1 MKFPDKVRY
10 LRQQKGYTQTE
21 LADLANISQ
30 PALQAYEAG
39 KAKPMKNNAIQLA
52 KVLGVSYEELVNDE
66 ASVITE

>member
-52 KVLGVSYEELVNDE
+52 KVLGVSFEELVNDE

>member
-10 LRQQKGYTQTE
+10 LRQQKGYTQCE
-21 LADLANISQ
+21 LAELTNISQ

>member
-10 LRQQKGYTQTE
+10 LRQQKGYTQYE
-21 LADLANISQ
+21 LAELTNISQ

>member
-52 KVLGVSYEELVNDE
+52 KVLGVSYDELVNDDNC
-66 ASVITE
+66 VITE

>member
-1 MKFPDKVRY
+1 MKFSDKVRY

-52 KVLGVSYEELVNDE
+52 KVLGVSYDELVNDDNC
-66 ASVITE
+66 VITE